1 MQTRKELVLSQEQ
14 IAKRVQEL
22 GAQITRDYQGR
33 TPIFIGVLKGS
44 FIFLADL
51 VRQVD
56 LPLKIDFVRLAS
68 YGDKDYSDGNVRL
81 VKDIELPIEGEDVII
96 VEDIVDIGY
105 TLAFVVEHLKKKRP
119 ASLKV
124 CVFINKQERRK
135 VEVKL
140 DYVGFEASGFL
151 VGYGLDFSEQYR
163 HLPAVYRLVK
173 EESNK
178 Q

>member
-14 IAKRVQEL
+14 IARRVKEL

-33 TPIFIGVLKGS
+33 TPIFIGILKGS

-56 LPLKIDFVRLAS
+56 LPVKIDFVRLAS

-81 VKDIELPIEGEDVII
+81 VKDIELPLEGEDVII

-105 TLAFVVEHLKKKRP
+105 TLAFVVEHL
-119 ASLKV
+119 
-124 CVFINKQERRK
+124 RK
-135 VEVKL
+135 NAL
-140 DYVGFEASGFL
+140 L
-151 VGYGLDFSEQYR
+151 L
-163 HLPAVYRLVK
+163 
-173 EESNK
+173 
-178 Q
+178 

>member
-1 MQTRKELVLSQEQ
+1 
-14 IAKRVQEL
+14 
-22 GAQITRDYQGR
+22 
-33 TPIFIGVLKGS
+33 
-44 FIFLADL
+44 
-51 VRQVD
+51 
-56 LPLKIDFVRLAS
+56 
-68 YGDKDYSDGNVRL
+68 VRL
-81 VKDIELPIEGEDVII
+81 VKDIELPIEGKDVII

-105 TLAFVVEHLKKKRP
+105 TLAFLVEHLKKKRP
-119 ASLKV
+119 ASLRI
-124 CVFINKQERRK
+124 CVFIDKRERRK
-135 VEVKL
+135 VDVKL